1 MDAFVNQDFIVCL
14 KVKIVLNYQNV
25 QVRIKINF
33 KCLLLFLF
41 NLFTLT
47 ENVCDTTETF
57 GCGVKH
63 CELICGEEFNES
75 CMVADFLCKNDCF
88 CKDGFIRA
96 KNGMCIPDVEC
107 KNLKTFKSQ

>member
-1 MDAFVNQDFIVCL
+1 M
-14 KVKIVLNYQNV
+14 
-25 QVRIKINF
+25 RIKCYLN
-33 KCLLLFLF
+33 LLIQFIYTCN
-41 NLFTLT
+41 NLKQTFP

-88 CKDGFIRA
+88 CKIGFIRA
-96 KNGMCIPDVEC
+96 KNGNCIPDVEC
-107 KNLKTFKSQ
+107 KNLKTF